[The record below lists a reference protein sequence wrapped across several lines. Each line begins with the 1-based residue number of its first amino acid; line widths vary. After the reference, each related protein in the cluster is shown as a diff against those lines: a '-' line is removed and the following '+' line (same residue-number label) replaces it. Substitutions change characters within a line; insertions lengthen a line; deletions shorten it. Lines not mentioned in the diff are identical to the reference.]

1 MEKLVDRVFNT
12 HVSNSHTMA
21 IESNISLLYI
31 VGAYLVVMLGV
42 GVWAYGKTNTA
53 EDFMVAGRSLGAMI
67 IAGTL
72 LATWM
77 GSGTVTGSRNS
88 VAYAHGILPA
98 ILLGTGSL
106 LGIGCLKALAPRI
119 REFDQLTIPG
129 MIEEELGKEGR
140 IISLFV
146 IAFAYVGIVSYQFIG
161 LGFVLNVTTG
171 ISVEQGTIIGAV
183 IIIILAAMGGLMSV
197 AYTDAISAFLML
209 GGLIIAVPFVIFEAG
224 GWAEMTSNVPETHLN
239 TLGDLSFLDFFA
251 LWAPPLLL
259 LLADQNM
266 YQRIIAG
273 ETNEGTNV
281 GIIAWF
287 VGVIASAVLIPVI
300 AFASRSMFPAL
311 DPGMAM
317 IATTTVIPTW
327 IGGILLA
334 ATAAFI
340 ITTGSSYLL
349 SACTNLSQDLY
360 REFLNPSASDQQVF
374 WLTRAFVV
382 ILGIFAFVLGQYF
395 PTILEVQM
403 YSYTAY
409 GAAITPPLLAI
420 FLMRERLTK
429 IGGLTGM
436 VAGAVLAISWDT
448 VLSSP
453 YGLDAVIIAAPIS
466 GALIVLV
473 SYLTG
478 SASSPSPTR
487 A

>member
-1 MEKLVDRVFNT
+1 
-12 HVSNSHTMA
+12 MA
-21 IESNISLLYI
+21 VESNITLLYI

-53 EDFMVAGRSLGAMI
+53 EDFMVAGRSLGAVI

-77 GSGTVTGSRNS
+77 GSGTITGSRNS
-88 VAYAHGILPA
+88 VAYDNGLLPA
-98 ILLGTGSL
+98 MLLATGSL
-106 LGIGCLKALAPRI
+106 IGIGCLKALAPRI
-119 REFDQLTIPG
+119 RSFDKLTIPA
-129 MIEEELGKEGR
+129 MIEKELGKEGR
-140 IISLFV
+140 IISLLV

-161 LGFVLNVTTG
+161 LGFVLNVTAG
-171 ISVEQGTIIGAV
+171 ISIEQGTIIGAV
-183 IIIILAAMGGLMSV
+183 IIIVLAAIGGLMSV

-209 GGLIIAVPFVIFEAG
+209 GGLVVAVPFVIVEAG
-224 GWAEMTSNVPETHLN
+224 GWTEITANVPETHLD
-239 TLGDLSFLDFFA
+239 TLGDLSFLEFFA

-259 LLADQNM
+259 LLGDQNM

-273 ETNEGTNV
+273 ETDEGTNT
-281 GIIAWF
+281 GIVAWF
-287 VGVIASAVLIPVI
+287 VGVIASAILIPVI
-300 AFASRSMFPAL
+300 AFSSRAMFPEL
-311 DPGMAM
+311 DPGMAL

-334 ATAAFI
+334 AAAAFI
-340 ITTGSSYLL
+340 VTTGSSYLL

-360 REFLNPSASDQQVF
+360 GEFINPGASDEQIF
-374 WLTRAFVV
+374 LLTRAFVV

-395 PTILEVQM
+395 PTVLEVQM

-429 IGGLTGM
+429 LGGLSGM
-436 VAGAVLAISWDT
+436 IVGALLAITWDT
-448 VLSSP
+448 VLASP
-453 YGLDAVIIAAPIS
+453 YGLDAVIVAAPI
-466 GALIVLV
+466 GGLLIVVV

-478 SASSPSPTR
+478 SSSTPSAAR

>member
-1 MEKLVDRVFNT
+1 
-12 HVSNSHTMA
+12 MA
-21 IESNISLLYI
+21 VESDMTLLYI
-31 VGAYLVVMLGV
+31 VAAYLVVMLGV

-53 EDFMVAGRSLGAMI
+53 EDFMVAGRSLGAVI

-77 GSGTVTGSRNS
+77 GSGTVTGGANS
-88 VAYAHGILPA
+88 IAYDNGLWPA
-98 ILLGTGSL
+98 IILGTGSL
-106 LGIGCLKALAPRI
+106 LGIGILKALAPRI
-119 REFDQLTIPG
+119 RAFDKLTVPE

-140 IISLFV
+140 IISLLV
-146 IAFAYVGIVSYQFIG
+146 IAFAYVGIVSYQFTG

-171 ISVEQGTIIGAV
+171 IPVAQGTLIGTVLIIA
-183 IIIILAAMGGLMSV
+183 LAAMGGLMSV

-209 GGLIIAVPFVIFEAG
+209 VGLVVAVPFVLIEAG
-224 GWAEMTSNVPETHLN
+224 GWSGISANVPATHFD
-239 TLGDLSFLDFFA
+239 TLGNLSFFDFFA

-259 LLADQNM
+259 ILADQNM

-273 ETNEGTNV
+273 ETDEGTNT
-281 GIIAWF
+281 GLIAWF
-287 VGVIASAVLIPVI
+287 GGAIATMTLVPLI
-300 AFASRSMFPAL
+300 AFASRAMFPEL
-311 DPGMAM
+311 DPGMAL
-317 IATTTVIPTW
+317 IATTTEIPTW

-334 ATAAFI
+334 AATAFI
-340 ITTGSSYLL
+340 VTTGSSYLL

-360 REFLNPSASDQQVF
+360 KGLINPDASDQQVF

-382 ILGIFAFVLGQYF
+382 VLGIFAFVLGQYF

-429 IGGLTGM
+429 IGGLAGM
-436 VAGAVLAISWDT
+436 IVGAVLAVSWDT
-448 VLSSP
+448 VMGSP
-453 YGLDAVIIAAPIS
+453 YGLDAVIIAAPVA
-466 GALIVLV
+466 GVLIVLV
-473 SYLTG
+473 SYLT
-478 SASSPSPTR
+478 SSLSSPSPSR